1 MATGVVMPLNG
12 EEILEDVLDQIAKK
26 LRTDCNLRSSD
37 AYSGGYS
44 GKVTVSLLLMS
55 VDNASVAME
64 IPISSTSDP
73 LSDEYATREQNIEAE
88 VDIPVEP
95 NLDEVRERS
104 GQGVPMQ
111 TLDPTT
117 GVSVTKKRNYARRAE
132 GGAL

>member
-64 IPISSTSDP
+64 IPISSTSEP

-104 GQGVPMQ
+104 GQGVPVQ

-117 GVSVTKKRNYARRAE
+117 GASVTKKRNYARRAE